1 MTSEPDKEGG
11 SGNQGPENQP
21 GSSIA
26 IWIPIGVG
34 LGVPLGLVFD
44 NLALGI
50 AIGAAI
56 GSAVG
61 AAMDQRRTGVEVENI
76 GKHRGRLLTAI
87 GIGVLL
93 LLFVV
98 AALVFLLLMTFKD
111 LFG

>member
-1 MTSEPDKEGG
+1 M
-11 SGNQGPENQP
+11 
-21 GSSIA
+21 
-26 IWIPIGVG
+26 
-34 LGVPLGLVFD
+34 GVPLGLVFD

-61 AAMDQRRTGVEVENI
+61 AAMDRRRKGVQVEHS
-76 GKHRGRLLTAI
+76 GKYGGRLELAI

-93 LLFVV
+93 VLFVV